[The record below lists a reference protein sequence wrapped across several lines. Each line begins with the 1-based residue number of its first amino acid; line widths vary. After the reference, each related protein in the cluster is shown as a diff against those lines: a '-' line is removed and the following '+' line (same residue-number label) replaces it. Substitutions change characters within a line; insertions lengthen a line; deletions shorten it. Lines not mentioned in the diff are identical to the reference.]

1 MAKLIEH
8 RARFLKREIKTRNQ
22 LSIVLRNIH
31 VGYLKRRRKRHV
43 PDVKHQIFSVF
54 CPLNCIMR
62 FTRRKISNITEE
74 RFETGV
80 IWMSPGRL
88 FHMGGGGGEKGERKF
103 WKTRGKLA
111 TKARNTCGRAG
122 KIMSCSEER
131 QALLKDFWVI

>member
-88 FHMGGGGGEKGERKF
+88 FHMGGGG
-103 WKTRGKLA
+103 
-111 TKARNTCGRAG
+111 
-122 KIMSCSEER
+122 
-131 QALLKDFWVI
+131 V